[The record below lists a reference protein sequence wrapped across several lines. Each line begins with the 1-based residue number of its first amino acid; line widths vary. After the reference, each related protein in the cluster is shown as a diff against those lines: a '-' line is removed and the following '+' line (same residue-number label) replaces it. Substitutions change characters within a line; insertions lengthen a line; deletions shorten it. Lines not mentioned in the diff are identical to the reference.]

1 MVNRL
6 TCLFVYNRKL
16 LPLVYLV
23 IAMKLSMVRIW
34 WTLLECRKWKQA
46 SSMAIAR
53 CILWLV
59 LDLYIP
65 KWESKQPTN
74 SMHNKFCWCRRNNNN
89 KKLLKDNITRRVLLC
104 IVFVFLFCLWIV
116 LVFEQPQQIV
126 RGFVCWEHSTNIGP
140 FKRPREWMCATFR
153 LDSRRISYQN
163 TWFRFKTNFFSF
175 LIIYFT
181 VEHCFPFVIFHHFT
195 LSLFHTRRGWRPTI
209 ISL

>member
-1 MVNRL
+1 MKAKPRSPDQGLKRNWTGLIITCIEMVNRL

-65 KWESKQPTN
+65 KQESKQPTN

-104 IVFVFLFCLWIV
+104 IVFVFLFCFV
-116 LVFEQPQQIV
+116 DCACV
-126 RGFVCWEHSTNIGP
+126 RTTAANCPGFCLL
-140 FKRPREWMCATFR
+140 RA
-153 LDSRRISYQN
+153 
-163 TWFRFKTNFFSF
+163 
-175 LIIYFT
+175 
-181 VEHCFPFVIFHHFT
+181 FH
-195 LSLFHTRRGWRPTI
+195 
-209 ISL
+209 